1 VNRSRFFTEKFAH
14 HDLDERSLKRLVD
27 SRCADCG
34 HPWQMHFDQEHAAS
48 RPCQSSMNGRPNCN
62 CMAYAPPDLELTAA
76 LALLDN
82 PLIVVAKKAQGLM
95 PTVEDEDED
104 EPLHMQ
110 IPVGVRSEELAA
122 QSVRPAPPTTAH
134 RSADADADADAQ
146 AESEAPS
153 TRRPIDP

>member
-1 VNRSRFFTEKFAH
+1 MNRSRFFTEKFAH

-34 HPWQMHFDQEHAAS
+34 HSWQMHFDQEHAAS

-82 PLIVVAKKAQGLM
+82 PLIVVAKKALGLM

-104 EPLHMQ
+104 EPL
-110 IPVGVRSEELAA
+110 P
-122 QSVRPAPPTTAH
+122 PPTTAH

-146 AESEAPS
+146 AESEPPS